1 MHVGQAIAAGWPQPG
16 VAQTDAD
23 VLSWD
28 ISASSQYP
36 PRNYENVLL
45 NTCIYTIYFY
55 VYYVRIP
62 YTHTDT
68 EQRCVC
74 SAAAAV

>member
-45 NTCIYTIYFY
+45 NTCICTYT
-55 VYYVRIP
+55 VYGK
-62 YTHTDT
+62 YTYI
-68 EQRCVC
+68 
-74 SAAAAV
+74 